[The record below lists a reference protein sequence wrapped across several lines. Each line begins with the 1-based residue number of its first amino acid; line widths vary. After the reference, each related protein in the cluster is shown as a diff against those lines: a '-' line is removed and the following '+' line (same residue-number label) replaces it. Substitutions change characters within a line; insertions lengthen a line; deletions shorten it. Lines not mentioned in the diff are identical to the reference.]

1 MFLRDIHRT
10 STLPLIA
17 SNTVIRVAS
26 LLLAAMAT
34 TSGLYAQ
41 SPADD
46 PFALGV
52 RNTEPMTAEE
62 QLKTFTLPEGFTVQL
77 VAAEPD
83 IAKPMN
89 LAFDVKGRM
98 WVSSSLEYPFAAKP
112 NVEPRDT
119 IRILE
124 DTNGDAKADK
134 VTVFADKLNIPIGLL
149 PYGDGVIAFSIPNI
163 WYLRDTDG
171 DNVCDK
177 REVLYGPFDTTRDTH
192 GMCNAFR
199 MGDDGWI
206 YACHGFNNR
215 SEVAGKDGH
224 KVSLQSGN
232 TFRFRPDGSRI
243 ELYTQG
249 QVNPFG
255 MSIDNYGDIYTADC
269 HTKPVTLLLPGGCY
283 DSFGRPHDGLGYVP
297 NVMEHLHGSTAI
309 AALALGQHLS
319 FPKEYADSTFDGNV
333 MTSRINRNSLKR
345 IGSTVKAVEQPDF
358 MSSTD
363 PWFRPVDLVAGPD
376 GALYV
381 ADFYN
386 RIIGH
391 YEVDLLHPGR
401 DRFRGRVWRI
411 SHKASD
417 TAKKGPSGYGL
428 DLTKTSV
435 PELID
440 VIKSAPE
447 MQKRLAR
454 DLIAKD
460 DSDATTAELASACAE
475 PDPVSRQYALRLQA
489 RRKTIDS
496 ALLRLAAMDPDEA
509 VRVHA
514 MRIIREQPDKM
525 IHRGTLNALM
535 IQGFGDSSPMVRR
548 AATAAAAVQVSEE
561 LLAPLMRL
569 LHTTDLRDVHLRHST
584 RIALRNHLLNDDWLR
599 KLTAESPLAMDKL
612 ALADLCLALKTPAAA
627 EYVAA
632 NIEFLGTSQ
641 PQKLAEYL
649 QFAAAMVKPE
659 AADSI
664 VAAVRQRF
672 AGDLALQQN
681 LLTSMRQGFAQRNLP
696 VPDSVNA
703 WATDVALTLLK
714 MKSTDDFAA
723 LNIAPSIAWT
733 YIPHPDSPNA
743 ANCWGV
749 ANSRKASDGV
759 NGAPLFSSFEAGE
772 TRTGIY
778 RSSPFEPGPS
788 LSFFIAGHDG
798 FPDNPLKKANFVRL
812 IDASSGE
819 VLREA
824 SPLRND
830 VAQLV
835 EWNTGD
841 LAGRKTVVELV
852 DGDTA
857 TAYAWIAVGRFSDDR
872 LNPSDDDLR
881 RVAAVNLIGD
891 FQLKS
896 LDGVLGH
903 LMTNPGLPRS
913 SQVAIAAAFAKTH
926 PGSLI
931 ATASIIPT
939 ISGVPDSLT
948 TSAMSSLAAGDAAQT
963 QAAIEEAFRT
973 ATSPEQLRLAEQ
985 LASDQAGAEELL
997 RLMEAGKASA
1007 RLLLRPT
1014 IQQRLAAI
1022 GTDAITQ
1029 RVDSLKEK
1037 LPNEDAIVEELLKNR
1052 KTLMAQGSGD
1062 LANGKELF
1070 SKHCTVC
1077 HQIAGE
1083 GKQIGPN
1090 LDGIGNRGLDRVL
1103 EDVLAPNRNVDVAF
1117 RTTTVVTTDGKAIS
1131 GLLKELEGNRVS
1143 IVDSQAKETIIPTAD
1158 IDERLPSSLSP
1169 MPANM
1174 AEILDESQFRD
1185 LVSYLLAQ
1193 KRVVEAAK

>member
-1 MFLRDIHRT
+1 MFPGDILCPSASSEDRT
-10 STLPLIA
+10 
-17 SNTVIRVAS
+17 VVFIRT
-26 LLLAAMAT
+26 LLALLAVCVTAGISNARM
-34 TSGLYAQ
+34 
-41 SPADD
+41 PADD

-52 RNTEPMTAEE
+52 RNTEPMSAAE
-62 QLKTFTLPEGFTVQL
+62 QLTTFTVPEGFAVQL
-77 VAAEPD
+77 VAAEPE

-89 LAFDVKGRM
+89 LAFDVRGRM

-112 NVEPRDT
+112 DVEPRDT

-124 DTNGDAKADK
+124 DTNGDAKADR

-149 PYGDGVIAFSIPNI
+149 PYGDGVITFSIPNI

-171 DNVCDK
+171 DHVCDK
-177 REVLYGPFDTTRDTH
+177 REVLYGPFDTSRDTH

-255 MSIDNYGDIYTADC
+255 MSIDHYGDIYTADC

-297 NVMEHLHGSTAI
+297 SVMEHLHGSTAI
-309 AALALGQHLS
+309 AALELGQHLK

-345 IGSTVKAVEQPDF
+345 MGSTVKAVEQPDF

-401 DRFRGRVWRI
+401 DRFRGRIWRI
-411 SHKASD
+411 SHSASD
-417 TAKKGPSGYGL
+417 KAVMGPGGYGL
-428 DLTKTSV
+428 DLTMLSTNS
-435 PELID
+435 LLD
-440 VIKSAPE
+440 VIRDAPE

-454 DLIAKD
+454 DVIAG
-460 DSDATTAELASACAE
+460 DASETVRVALSAACTNA
-475 PDPVSRQYALRLQA
+475 DPVVRQYAMRLQA
-489 RRKTIDS
+489 RRRTIDGG
-496 ALLRLAAMDPDEA
+496 LLKTAAMDSDET

-514 MRIIREQPDKM
+514 MRIVREQPDKV
-525 IHRGTLNALM
+525 IHRGLLNAIL
-535 IQGFGDSSPMVRR
+535 IRGFGDSSPMVRR

-561 LLAPLMRL
+561 LLAPLLRL
-569 LHTTDLRDVHLRHST
+569 LQTTDLADGHLRHST
-584 RIALRNHLLNDDWLR
+584 RIALRNHLLNDDWLQR
-599 KLTAESPLAMDKL
+599 LGAQSSLAMDKL
-612 ALADLCLALKTPAAA
+612 ALADLCLAIKTPAAA

-632 NIEFLGTSQ
+632 NIEFLGASQ
-641 PQKLAEYL
+641 PQKLADYL

-664 VAAVRQRF
+664 VSAVRKRF
-672 AGDLALQQN
+672 AGDLAVQQN
-681 LLTSMRQGFAQRNLP
+681 LLTSMRQGFAQRHLP
-696 VPDSVNA
+696 VPDSVST
-703 WATDVALTLLK
+703 WAAEVALALLR
-714 MKSTDDFAA
+714 MKSAEDFAA
-723 LNIAPSIAWT
+723 LGLAPSLVWS
-733 YIPHPDSPNA
+733 YVPHPDSPDPV
-743 ANCWGV
+743 NCWGV
-749 ANSRKASDGV
+749 TNSRKSSDGV
-759 NGAPLFSSFEAGE
+759 NGAALFSSFEAGE
-772 TRTGIY
+772 ARTGIY

-798 FPDNPLKKANFVRL
+798 FPDKPQKKANLVRL
-812 IDASSGE
+812 VDRSSGE

-841 LAGRKTVVELV
+841 LAGRRTVVELV
-852 DGDTA
+852 DGDHA
-857 TAYAWIAVGRFSDDR
+857 TAYAWIAVGRFSDER

-881 RVAAVNLIGD
+881 RIAAVNLIGD

-896 LDGVLGH
+896 LDRVLGH
-903 LMTNPGLPRS
+903 LMTDSAVPRT
-913 SQVAIAAAFAKTH
+913 SQIAIAAAFAKIH

-939 ISGVPDSLT
+939 ITGVPDSLI
-948 TSAMSSLAAGDAAQT
+948 TSAMKSLAAGDTALT
-963 QAAIEEAFRT
+963 QEAIEGAFRT
-973 ATSPEQLRLAEQ
+973 ATSAEQLRLAEQ
-985 LASDQAGAEELL
+985 LASDQPGAEEFL
-997 RLMEAGKASA
+997 RLMETGQASA

-1022 GTDAITQ
+1022 GTDAMTERIDAL
-1029 RVDSLKEK
+1029 RDK
-1037 LPNEDAIVEELLKNR
+1037 LPNEDAIVEELLKHR
-1052 KTLMAQGSGD
+1052 KSLMVQEAGD
-1062 LANGKELF
+1062 LANGRELF
-1070 SKHCTVC
+1070 KKHCTVC

-1117 RTTTVVTTDGKAIS
+1117 RTTTVVTRDGQAIS

-1143 IVDSQAKETIIPTAD
+1143 MVDSQGRESILVSAE
-1158 IDERLPSSLSP
+1158 IDERLPSALSP

-1174 AEILDESQFRD
+1174 AEILNENQFRD
-1185 LVSYLLAQ
+1185 LISYLLSQ
-1193 KRVVEAAK
+1193 RQVTEPKP